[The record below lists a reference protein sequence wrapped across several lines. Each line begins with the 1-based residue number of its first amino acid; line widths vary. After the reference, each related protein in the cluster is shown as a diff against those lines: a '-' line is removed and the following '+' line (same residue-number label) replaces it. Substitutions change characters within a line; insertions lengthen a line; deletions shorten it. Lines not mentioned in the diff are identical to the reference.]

1 MRFSLVFVCVLVCV
15 ATLVVCDDRVL
26 LRSVSAITLRE
37 GVTTAGRR
45 SAGVPQLSCVGNCI
59 CPVRAAQC
67 KNVGWDGRDV
77 QWECTAELPSD
88 TTFDR
93 VEVSCEGYDHPD
105 DPYVLVGS
113 CGLEY
118 SLRQRPAANAPPT
131 KQPINIQYTNLGN
144 GTWNI
149 HVHDDVDAIYNVT
162 GRPGITVGPVETPAP
177 QRANIVEQ
185 KAPAAPPTNE
195 GPRVTVLPVRFT
207 QEDNNTGA
215 IILIGIVVF
224 VLGVVVCMY
233 MAPDLGPSET
243 TTPIGPR
250 LPPVRHHAPAPPPVE
265 HHVPEPPVVHHYA
278 PSVRHRAPV
287 TVVHHTAPANDGW
300 TSGFLWGNLLASNS
314 GGSSRSCASTPCYTA
329 PTSSSSS
336 YSYSTPTSSSYSA
349 PTATAT
355 GFATTKRR

>member
-1 MRFSLVFVCVLVCV
+1 MRFALVFVCVLVCV

-37 GVTTAGRR
+37 GSTTAGRR

-59 CPVRAAQC
+59 CPVRAVQC

-77 QWECTAELPSD
+77 QWECTAELPPD

-118 SLRQRPAANAPPT
+118 SLRPRPVPWTAPPT
-131 KQPINIQYTNLGN
+131 
-144 GTWNI
+144 
-149 HVHDDVDAIYNVT
+149 
-162 GRPGITVGPVETPAP
+162 P
-177 QRANIVEQ
+177 QRVNIVEQ

-207 QEDNNTGA
+207 QTDNTGT

-278 PSVRHRAPV
+278 PPIRHRAPV

-314 GGSSRSCASTPCYTA
+314 GGSSRSCASTPSYTQPTTSSYSYSA

-336 YSYSTPTSSSYSA
+336 YSAPASSSYSA